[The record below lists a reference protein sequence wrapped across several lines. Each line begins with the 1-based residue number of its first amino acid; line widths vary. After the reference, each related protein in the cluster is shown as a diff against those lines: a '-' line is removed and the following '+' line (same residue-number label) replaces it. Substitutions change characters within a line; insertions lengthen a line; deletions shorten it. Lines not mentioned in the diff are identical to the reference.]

1 MRSYLVDSHCHIHD
15 QGFYLPKQS
24 EMMVSR
30 ARKNYV
36 RRIICIGTDPEDS
49 MNARD
54 FANVHENVYWTYGV
68 HPENAEDYL
77 VGKFKGDY
85 NTATQNNA
93 RPIAIGEVGL
103 DYHQIEENPIV
114 INREAQIKVLEEMLN
129 LAVKECLPVS
139 FHIREAYDD
148 FLDII
153 QNFPMIQGVVH
164 CFTDSKK
171 NLRRILDETGLYVGV
186 NGVMTYSTLAVPP
199 LDRALL
205 ETDAPFLAP
214 LPYRGIINEPAY
226 IRNVGEW
233 LAEKLGVSFEL
244 VEHQTTKNAEDLF
257 GFTDLV
263 LRK

>member
-1 MRSYLVDSHCHIHD
+1 
-15 QGFYLPKQS
+15 
-24 EMMVSR
+24 MMVRR
-30 ARKNYV
+30 AKNNFV

-49 MNARD
+49 LNARE
-54 FANVHENVYWTYGV
+54 FANAHENVYWTYGV
-68 HPENAEDYL
+68 HPENAEAYL
-77 VGKFKGDY
+77 AGKFRGDY
-85 NTATQNNA
+85 DAATNGGN

-103 DYHQIEENPIV
+103 DYHQIEENPIT
-114 INREAQIKVLEEMLN
+114 INRDAQIRVFEEMLE
-129 LAVKECLPVS
+129 LAVRECLPVS

-148 FLDII
+148 FFGII
-153 QNFPMIQGVVH
+153 DNFPMVRGVVH

-171 NLRRILDETGLYVGV
+171 NMRRIINETGLYVGV

-233 LAEKLGVSFEL
+233 LADKLGVSFEL

>member
-1 MRSYLVDSHCHIHD
+1 M
-15 QGFYLPKQS
+15 PEQS

-30 ARKNYV
+30 ARRNYV
-36 RRIICIGTDPEDS
+36 RRIVCIGTDPEDS
-49 MNARD
+49 LNARE
-54 FANVHENVYWTYGV
+54 FANAHENVCWTYGV
-68 HPENAEDYL
+68 HPENAEAYL
-77 VGKFKGDY
+77 AGKFRGDY
-85 NTATQNNA
+85 DAAINGGN

-103 DYHQIEENPIV
+103 DYHQIEENPIT
-114 INREAQIKVLEEMLN
+114 INREAQIKVFEEMLD
-129 LAVKECLPVS
+129 LAVRECLPVS

-148 FLDII
+148 FFGII
-153 QNFPMIQGVVH
+153 DNFPMVRGVVH

-171 NLRRILDETGLYVGV
+171 NMRRIINETGLYVGV
-186 NGVMTYSTLAVPP
+186 NGVMTYSTLALPP

-233 LAEKLGVSFEL
+233 LADKLGVSFEL